1 MRLFAVKPPLAAV
14 SWLNEESCIES
25 ARRAGLPTLRLDS
38 LNQRLLDAVNG
49 TGEFFLSHT
58 KLDDRLTLRVA
69 IGNIRTTQ
77 AHIDRLWAVLAGNA
91 ERLSKDSLTRT

>member
-1 MRLFAVKPPLAAV
+1 MKRVV
-14 SWLNEESCIES
+14 SE
-25 ARRAGLPTLRLDS
+25 APGGQGGRHLRLDS

-49 TGEFFLSHT
+49 TGEFFLSQT

-77 AHIDRLWAVLAGNA
+77 RARRSPIGGSGRQC
-91 ERLSKDSLTRT
+91 